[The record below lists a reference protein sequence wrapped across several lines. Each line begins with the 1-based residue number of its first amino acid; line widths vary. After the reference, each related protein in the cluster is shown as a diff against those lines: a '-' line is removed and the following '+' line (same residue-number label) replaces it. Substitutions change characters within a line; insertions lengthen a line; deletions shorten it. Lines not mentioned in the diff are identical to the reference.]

1 MAPISKKIH
10 RIKVQL
16 KKVQKFSKNS
26 KVKSV
31 ERRLLKKII
40 ELESLRGGFRVQ
52 APEEPP
58 AAPP

>member
-40 ELESLRGGFRVQ
+40 ELESLRGGF
-52 APEEPP
+52 PNTDFLF
-58 AAPP
+58 